1 MPVRRRLAAFALP
14 LLLAACAS
22 MPPPQDQLSGRL
34 SVKVDAFG
42 QQPSRSLSASF
53 DLRGDA
59 RRGELSLTTPLGTTL
74 ARAQWQPGDVR
85 LSTSRGE
92 SRHGDL
98 TALAEATFGERIP
111 LGALFDW
118 LRGRPWD
125 QAASHALGTQ
135 RGFEQLGWIV
145 DLARYDEGWVVASRA
160 AAPAVTLRAKVD
172 LPS

>member
-1 MPVRRRLAAFALP
+1 MHRRSALLALP

-22 MPPPQDQLSGRL
+22 APPRQDELSGRL
-34 SVKVDAFG
+34 SLKVDAFG

-59 RRGELSLTTPLGTTL
+59 RRGELSLTTPLGTTI
-74 ARAQWQPGDVR
+74 ARARWEPGEAH

-92 SRHGDL
+92 SHHRDL
-98 TALAEATFGERIP
+98 ISLAEATFGERIP

-125 QAASHALGTQ
+125 EATSSPLGTQ
-135 RGFEQLGWIV
+135 RGFEQLGWII
-145 DLARYDEGWVVASRA
+145 DLARYDEGWIVASRA
-160 AAPAVTLRAKVD
+160 SAPAVTLRAKID